1 MIDIQSDQLYP
12 PHLASGDCVG
22 VDAPDSQAGLSM
34 PRTGR
39 HTLQLGHLVSPQDW
53 SCPHQELGVVIGASI
68 VLLSVACFQTG
79 DVEVHVHHVNSP
91 I

>member
-1 MIDIQSDQLYP
+1 MIDIQSDQLYSP
-12 PHLASGDCVG
+12 YLASGDCVG
-22 VDAPDSQAGLSM
+22 VDAPDSQAGLSTGM
-34 PRTGR
+34 GR
-39 HTLQLGHLVSPQDW
+39 HLLQLGHLVSPQDW
-53 SCPHQELGVVIGASI
+53 SCPHEELFVVIGASI

>member
-22 VDAPDSQAGLSM
+22 VDAPDSQAGLSNS
-34 PRTGR
+34 TG
-39 HTLQLGHLVSPQDW
+39 HHILQLGHLVSPQDW
-53 SCPHQELGVVIGASI
+53 SCPHQELGVVIDVSI

>member
-22 VDAPDSQAGLSM
+22 VDAPDSQAGLSSN
-34 PRTGR
+34 TGR
-39 HTLQLGHLVSPQDW
+39 HILQLGHLVSPQDW
-53 SCPHQELGVVIGASI
+53 SCPHQELFVVIVASI